1 MKMKKLTFI
10 LAVLLLLGLS
20 LCACGGETP
29 TGTTAGTD
37 PVPSTSLPTQT
48 EGTTAPTEDGKVLYR
63 VTVVDQDGNPISGA
77 MVQLCLDTCLPGAT
91 NASGVAEFKVTEADY
106 KVSLMMMPAGY
117 TYATEEQE
125 FHFAEG
131 STELTITLKAEG

>member
-1 MKMKKLTFI
+1 MKKQTIFGI
-10 LAVLLLLGLS
+10 LALIACLC

-29 TGTTAGTD
+29 TGTTAATD
-37 PVPSTSLPTQT
+37 PNPTVTAPTQT
-48 EGTTAPTEDGKVLYR
+48 EGTTAPTEDGKILYR
-63 VTVVDQDGNPISGA
+63 VAVVDQDGNPVSGA

-125 FHFAEG
+125 FHFAAG
-131 STELTITLKAEG
+131 TTELTITLKAEG